1 MKKYKKRMNF
11 SLSVIPE
18 LEKKILC
25 MVCSKHQ
32 PRNFTKK
39 SKFLNLDVYFLI
51 SPLNYHVINRKT
63 PFNKVFIS
71 LLPREIMVLRKEDF
85 VPRDYK
91 PKENQGNEQ
100 AKIESIDVLDRIKG
114 KIQKKR
120 ENLKVTHDLD
130 KTFPME

>member
-1 MKKYKKRMNF
+1 
-11 SLSVIPE
+11 
-18 LEKKILC
+18 
-25 MVCSKHQ
+25 
-32 PRNFTKK
+32 
-39 SKFLNLDVYFLI
+39 
-51 SPLNYHVINRKT
+51 
-63 PFNKVFIS
+63 
-71 LLPREIMVLRKEDF
+71 MVLRKEDF